1 MGIKQYM
8 EICTHRR
15 PGESRFI
22 ESHYLRYH
30 GSRMYPRALSSRTML
45 IALATALILGAGTT
59 SPAGAAK
66 PTPATVPSVETL
78 DGGLSTLHWKGSTGN
93 NTTFVCVHALGLSAG
108 AFEDFGKVMSRR
120 GYDVYSLEV
129 RGFGPERHRPGF
141 NRIDMETSVADL
153 KKFLSLLR
161 NRSPGRKIV
170 LFGESMGGAIT
181 MKTVSEV
188 PELVDGAVVSAP
200 AWQLYKLKRIT
211 IKGLGDLILPAPGF
225 AAKSVMRQATTSP
238 ALIRN
243 WTTNP
248 DDNVKLKLS
257 LGEAYN
263 YYRFIRQTPSYGEKI
278 ESTPMMVIQGFKDNL
293 AKASGTARLFSMIKS
308 PQKQFLL
315 SCDSEHLMLEE
326 GQLSPKVTDLMLS
339 FVKNQVVSGKEAL
352 KNRLVVLDRSRLG
365 SKDKLRVDRLI
376 RLSGANKPVLSVT
389 RAEKKLPGL

>member
-1 MGIKQYM
+1 
-8 EICTHRR
+8 
-15 PGESRFI
+15 
-22 ESHYLRYH
+22 
-30 GSRMYPRALSSRTML
+30 ML
-45 IALATALILGAGTT
+45 IALATALITGAGV
-59 SPAGAAK
+59 SPVVRAAKSAPAGV
-66 PTPATVPSVETL
+66 PAVENL
-78 DGGLSTLHWKGSTGN
+78 EGGLSTLHWKGSTGN

-129 RGFGPERHRPGF
+129 RGFGPERRRPGF
-141 NRIDMETSVADL
+141 NRMDMETSVDDL
-153 KKFLSLLR
+153 KKFLTFLR
-161 NRSPGRKIV
+161 HRSPGRKIV

-211 IKGLGDLILPAPGF
+211 MKGLGDLVLPAPGF

-238 ALIRN
+238 TLIRT

-248 DDNVKLKLS
+248 DDNIKLKLS

-263 YYRFIRQTPSYGEKI
+263 YYRFIKQTPSYGEKI
-278 ESTPMMVIQGFKDNL
+278 ENTPMMVMQGFKDNL

-326 GQLSPKVTDLMLS
+326 GQLSPKVTDVMLS
-339 FVKNQVVSGKEAL
+339 FVKNQVLSGKEAL
-352 KNRLVVLDRSRLG
+352 KTRLVVLDRSRLEG
-365 SKDKLRVDRLI
+365 KDKLRVDRLI
-376 RLSGANKPVLSVT
+376 KLSGANKPMLSVT